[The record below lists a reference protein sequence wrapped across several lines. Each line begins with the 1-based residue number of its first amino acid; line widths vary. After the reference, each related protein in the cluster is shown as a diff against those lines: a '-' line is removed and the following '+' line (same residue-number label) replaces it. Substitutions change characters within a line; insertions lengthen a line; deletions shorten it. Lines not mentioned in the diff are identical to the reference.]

1 MRETGTMSELIR
13 TLIEGYP
20 AQVVQAIALGK
31 SQQLTAPA
39 NEIRQVVI
47 AGLGGSGI
55 GGSIVKTLTAQMLPA
70 PLEILKSYD
79 LPAWVGKHTLLLA
92 SSHSGN
98 TEETLTVVQQA
109 AQKGTKIVAITTGGQ
124 LADLAKSNGWDL
136 VLMPFEKPCPR
147 QFLAYSL
154 IQQLYVLINLGLV
167 PASLAADIDEGAA
180 LVQASQSTVQESARE
195 IAAKCVNRLPFIYA
209 DERLGA
215 LALRFQQQI
224 NENAKQMAH
233 VNVFP
238 EMNHNELV
246 GWRLPALHLQQSV
259 VILLRSAHNHPRVD
273 IRLAVCEPIF
283 RKLTADVMHLQL
295 QGNSLAA
302 QTLHFIH
309 LTDWVS
315 YFLAEINGVDAY
327 EIDVINH
334 LKNELAK
341 VAS

>member
-1 MRETGTMSELIR
+1 MSGLIR
-13 TLIEGYP
+13 KLIESYP
-20 AQVVQAIALGK
+20 TQVLQAIALGK
-31 SQQLTAPA
+31 QQQLATPSA
-39 NEIRQVVI
+39 EIRQVVI

-55 GGSIVKTLTAQMLPA
+55 GGSLVKALTVQTLSVPV
-70 PLEILKSYD
+70 EVLKSYD
-79 LPAWVGKHTLLLA
+79 VPAWIGKHTLVLA

-109 AQKGTKIVAITTGGQ
+109 ATKGAQIVAITTGGQ
-124 LADLAKSNGWDL
+124 LANWAKANGWDW
-136 VLMPFEKPCPR
+136 VQMPFEEPCPR

-154 IQQLYVLINLGLV
+154 IAQLYVLINLGLA
-167 PASLAADIDEGAA
+167 PAALAADIEEGAA
-180 LVQASQSTVQESARE
+180 LVQASQDSIQQTARA
-195 IAAKCVNRLPFIYA
+195 IAARCANRLPFIYA

-246 GWRLPALHLQQSV
+246 GWRLPVQHLQQSV
-259 VILLRSAHNHPRVD
+259 VILLRSTHNHPRVEV
-273 IRLAVCEPIF
+273 RMAVCEPIF
-283 RKLTADVMHLQL
+283 RQLAADVVHLPL

-302 QTLHFIH
+302 QVLHFIH

-334 LKNELAK
+334 LKNKLAT
-341 VAS
+341 VSA

>member
-1 MRETGTMSELIR
+1 MRETDAMSELIR
-13 TLIEGYP
+13 TLIDGYS

-55 GGSIVKTLTAQMLPA
+55 GGSIVKMLTAQTLPA

-109 AQKGTKIVAITTGGQ
+109 AQKGAKIVAITTGGQ
-124 LADLAKSNGWDL
+124 MADLAKSNGWDL

-180 LVQASQSTVQESARE
+180 LVQTSPVQQVARE
-195 IAAKCVNRLPFIYA
+195 IAAKCANRLPFIYA

-246 GWRLPALHLQQSV
+246 GWRLPAQHLQQSV

-283 RKLTADVMHLQL
+283 RKLTADVVHLQL

>member
-1 MRETGTMSELIR
+1 MSELIR

-55 GGSIVKTLTAQMLPA
+55 GGSIVKTLTAQTLPA

-109 AQKGTKIVAITTGGQ
+109 AQRGAKIVAITTGGQ

-180 LVQASQSTVQESARE
+180 LVQTSPVQEVARE
-195 IAAKCVNRLPFIYA
+195 IAAKCANRLPFIYA

-246 GWRLPALHLQQSV
+246 GWRLPAQHLQQSV

-283 RKLTADVMHLQL
+283 RKLTADVVHLQL

-315 YFLAEINGVDAY
+315 YFLAKINGVDAY